1 MSTHEDKLPIL
12 LDLELDQVDYLMDFL
27 ATHAEDDPYLQDIL
41 YLIHEQ
47 VYL

>member
-1 MSTHEDKLPIL
+1 MKEQIEVKL
-12 LDLELDQVDYLMDFL
+12 DLDQVDYLLDFL